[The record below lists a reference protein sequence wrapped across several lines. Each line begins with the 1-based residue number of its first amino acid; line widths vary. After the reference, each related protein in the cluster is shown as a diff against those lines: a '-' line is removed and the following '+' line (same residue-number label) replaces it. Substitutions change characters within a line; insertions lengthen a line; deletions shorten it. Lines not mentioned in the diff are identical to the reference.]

1 MQFLVSYSNRGRIV
15 TNIIKHCCNFD
26 LIILCVFTSRV
37 SSTLL
42 KADKTDA
49 GQSSHIQ
56 IQAPRKHFAWTS
68 PFEIGQV
75 LILQNL
81 QGFTSRQT
89 LILVSLLS
97 FKNSNPRRNVELN
110 MRLIKCK
117 QLHHFTL
124 YDALI
129 NKSE

>member
-56 IQAPRKHFAWTS
+56 IQAPKKHFAWTS

-81 QGFTSRQT
+81 QG
-89 LILVSLLS
+89 LLVDKL
-97 FKNSNPRRNVELN
+97 
-110 MRLIKCK
+110 
-117 QLHHFTL
+117 
-124 YDALI
+124 
-129 NKSE
+129 